1 MGFELCVVRPHLDP
15 VATTTVNRFLDDGEY
30 IRGEAKTLQHRVD
43 VGVSFGRFLDKP

>member
-30 IRGEAKTLQHRVD
+30 IRGEALDPAVPRRCWCQFREI
-43 VGVSFGRFLDKP
+43 FG